1 MNAQELIKKSALIEK
16 TLQEQGLQ
24 ERARPFIS
32 DNSVIKTEELEKTL
46 KELQDT
52 NRDLKVGIIGRVKA
66 GKSSLLNALIFE
78 GVEVLPKAAT
88 PMTASLTIL
97 KYAQNLSAEVEFY
110 SPKDILELENEHE
123 RYVREFNRIVDEEV
137 KKQKEK
143 QSLSNRAKEGL
154 KKVGNMLNRNKNPE
168 AAPKERVLSDEEIV
182 KRAERIAK
190 DTLKGDE
197 KLVSSHDQYEKIK
210 KSGSLNTKNLDPRI
224 QANSL
229 QELNQK
235 LLQFVGA
242 DGKYMPCTKA
252 VQISL
257 NNPNLKDLEV
267 IDTPG
272 VNDPIASR
280 EERTKALLKDCD
292 VVFIISPSNQFLTES
307 DMSLFDR
314 VSNKE
319 GLQEIYFVASQADS
333 AVLSMS
339 EVEKSRHHLPTA
351 FENAQK
357 SLSSQLNNIME
368 KLIQNYPN
376 QREVFEKAIKN
387 GVILASGVCFSMH
400 KDFNNQASWERSQ
413 KTEEYH
419 NALRNLKDSYPDA
432 FSSDD
437 KSKESLLFLSN
448 MGTIEERL
456 KKAAK
461 EKEKIISQK
470 LQDYAQSQANN
481 LHSLIAQLLQ
491 DLEDEKKR
499 VKNAD
504 ISAIKE
510 QIKAYEKLSGNIEM
524 KFREAYEEFIL
535 HFINNIRGGLN
546 ETLTKAIQTAKVG
559 AQNEEGVER
568 YTERVEQGGFWGSLK
583 RNFLFWADDDAGYDE
598 VSRTR
603 ATIKAGAVLDYLIE
617 MHERC
622 ERALNDS
629 ANSFKVVFKKELYA
643 KVFKQLRE
651 IISDDL
657 IDEVAFKKSV
667 MAVLDRIEFKE
678 FDYTDKLPGEIG
690 GKTGFLKGY
699 EANAFIQSVEKY
711 LRYFEAET
719 KNDVKGYTGGDKEAS
734 KESLKHAEHILWL
747 ISCERGGIE
756 SDDLEFLQELY
767 EEEGK
772 QVFIVL
778 SRADRRTKSQ
788 LEEVAKQIRETLE
801 NNGIEFLGIGAYSAT
816 RYLEIKEF
824 SEKSKVFN
832 SLEEFLMKLNQR
844 SEKQNEI
851 LGYLYEV
858 HSMYERAINQDANRF
873 KRYQKALHSVKLDLM
888 QKGFD
893 DFNDATFSKIHSLK
907 KEFSE
912 QEESKRENLARL
924 NEVIGLFKESIDKVF
939 DRVSAFT
946 WEKYKEQND
955 DEEDDEINRRE
966 FEEIKE
972 MVLYFRDRNLFYL
985 DWYEWSE
992 EEIQETRDSL
1002 DKCNELLQLHYS
1014 LKNLQTFREY
1024 KETNKKDYQE
1034 SLNNEELQNNLR
1046 EWRDL

>member
-24 ERARPFIS
+24 ERAGPFIS
-32 DNSVIKTEELEKTL
+32 DNAVITTEELEKTL
-46 KELQDT
+46 KEMQAED
-52 NRDLKVGIIGRVKA
+52 RDLKVGIIGRVKA

-97 KYAQNLSAEVEFY
+97 KYAKTLSAEVEFY

-143 QSLSNRAKEGL
+143 QSLANRAKEGIKSL
-154 KKVGNMLNRNKNPE
+154 SNKLSRNKNPE

-197 KLVSSHDQYEKIK
+197 KLVSSHDQYERMK

-242 DGKYMPCTKA
+242 DGKYMPYTKA

-292 VVFIISPSNQFLTES
+292 VVFIVSPSGQFLTDS

-339 EVEKSRHHLPTA
+339 EVEKSNQHLPTA
-351 FENAQK
+351 LENAQK
-357 SLSSQLNNIME
+357 ALSSQLNNIMGA
-368 KLIQNYPN
+368 LIQTYPN

-387 GVILASGVCFSMH
+387 GVILTSGVCFSMH
-400 KDFNNQASWERSQ
+400 KDFENQASWERSQ

-448 MGTIEERL
+448 MGAIEERL

-470 LQDYAQSQANN
+470 LQSYAESQANN
-481 LHSLIAQLLQ
+481 LHKFIAQLLQ

-510 QIKAYEKLSGNIEM
+510 QIVVYQNLSNEIETG
-524 KFREAYEEFIL
+524 FDGVYEEFIL
-535 HFINNIRGGLN
+535 HFIKNTRDGLN
-546 ETLTKAIQTAKVG
+546 ETLTKAIRTAKTHSR
-559 AQNEEGVER
+559 EEEEEER
-568 YTERVEQGGFWGSLK
+568 YTERVKQGGILGSLK
-583 RNFLFWADDDAGYDE
+583 RNFLFWADDDAGYNE
-598 VSRTR
+598 VERTR
-603 ATIKAGAVLDYLIE
+603 ATIKAGAVLDYLTE

-622 ERALNDS
+622 ENALNDS
-629 ANSFKVVFKKELYA
+629 ANSFKIVFKKELYA

-657 IDEVAFKKSV
+657 IDEVDFKKSV
-667 MAVLDRIEFKE
+667 NAVLDSIEFEE
-678 FDYTDKLPGEIG
+678 FDYADKLPSEIG
-690 GKTGFLKGY
+690 AKTGFLKGDG
-699 EANAFIQSVEKY
+699 ADQFAQSVEMHVRNFKD
-711 LRYFEAET
+711 ET
-719 KNDVKGYTGGDKEAS
+719 KKDVKGYIQG
-734 KESLKHAEHILWL
+734 L
-747 ISCERGGIE
+747 RGN
-756 SDDLEFLQELY
+756 L
-767 EEEGK
+767 
-772 QVFIVL
+772 
-778 SRADRRTKSQ
+778 
-788 LEEVAKQIRETLE
+788 
-801 NNGIEFLGIGAYSAT
+801 
-816 RYLEIKEF
+816 
-824 SEKSKVFN
+824 
-832 SLEEFLMKLNQR
+832 
-844 SEKQNEI
+844 EKQNFA
-851 LGYLYEV
+851 
-858 HSMYERAINQDANRF
+858 SD
-873 KRYQKALHSVKLDLM
+873 
-888 QKGFD
+888 
-893 DFNDATFSKIHSLK
+893 TLK
-907 KEFSE
+907 KL
-912 QEESKRENLARL
+912 QKDMQNLENQAQ
-924 NEVIGLFKESIDKVF
+924 N
-939 DRVSAFT
+939 
-946 WEKYKEQND
+946 KEQSIAQLD
-955 DEEDDEINRRE
+955 AKIQALKEI
-966 FEEIKE
+966 
-972 MVLYFRDRNLFYL
+972 
-985 DWYEWSE
+985 
-992 EEIQETRDSL
+992 
-1002 DKCNELLQLHYS
+1002 
-1014 LKNLQTFREY
+1014 
-1024 KETNKKDYQE
+1024 
-1034 SLNNEELQNNLR
+1034 
-1046 EWRDL
+1046 